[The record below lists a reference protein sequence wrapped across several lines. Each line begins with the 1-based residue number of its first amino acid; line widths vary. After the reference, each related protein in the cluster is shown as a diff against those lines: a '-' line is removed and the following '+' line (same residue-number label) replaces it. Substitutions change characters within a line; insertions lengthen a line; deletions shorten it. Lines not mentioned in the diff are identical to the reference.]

1 MVEKPEV
8 REGEA
13 LILCVQEVWLSI
25 GLRWSGIRR
34 ELEALPLPPGAL
46 AGAQAPY
53 ELMLAAM
60 GLQIHSLE
68 DLLPVD
74 QAGRVR
80 DLLLAHLASEQ
91 GRGAVSLIES
101 YEAAWRDAL
110 ARRQAASLGPALLI
124 ARRLGYATPSERHP
138 DFATDP
144 VLQGLSQVLEHYGD
158 PDWWRRLLMTARL
171 VPDEKAPDRFQA

>member
-8 REGEA
+8 RESEA

-34 ELEALPLPPGAL
+34 ELEACPLPPGAL
-46 AGAQAPY
+46 EGAQAPY
-53 ELMLAAM
+53 ELMLGAM
-60 GLQIHSLE
+60 GLQIQSLE
-68 DLLPVD
+68 ELLPAE
-74 QAGRVR
+74 QANRVR
-80 DLLLAHLASEQ
+80 SLLLTHFASEQ
-91 GRGAVSLIES
+91 GRGAVSLVES
-101 YEAAWRDAL
+101 HEAAWRDAL

-144 VLQGLSQVLEHYGD
+144 VLQGLSQALDRYGD

-171 VPDEKAPDRFQA
+171 VPDEETSRFQA